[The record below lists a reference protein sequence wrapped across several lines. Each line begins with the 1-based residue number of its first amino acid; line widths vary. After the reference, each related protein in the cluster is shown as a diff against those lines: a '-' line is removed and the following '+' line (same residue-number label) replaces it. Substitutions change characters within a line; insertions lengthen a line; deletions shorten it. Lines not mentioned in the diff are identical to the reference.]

1 VLGIA
6 GGVGLAWALVS
17 LARALLP
24 EVVLV
29 LLALTTLVASW
40 RPARAAAR
48 MDPVVLLREE

>member
-1 VLGIA
+1 VTPGDPLSWGT
-6 GGVGLAWALVS
+6 
-17 LARALLP
+17 
-24 EVVLV
+24 VVV